1 MCDHPFSALLCA
13 RRSDSKAQS
22 PRYLGQL
29 VRQQKFGTIPLVV
42 VSLQMPTTGGGL
54 PLLVYG
60 LIAVNIILLVTGQLL
75 FKIGLHRIGAVTL
88 HNLYLAFLSPLV
100 VLGLCLYVI
109 ATACWFAILS
119 RAELSVVYPLQS
131 LSYVLGLVASVF
143 ILHEVVPPIR
153 WIGVCVILVGVFLV
167 SYQAKL

>member
-1 MCDHPFSALLCA
+1 MCGGRCA
-13 RRSDSKAQS
+13 NTARE
-22 PRYLGQL
+22 
-29 VRQQKFGTIPLVV
+29 
-42 VSLQMPTTGGGL
+42 GGL

-75 FKIGLHRIGAVTL
+75 FKIGLHRIGAVTF

-131 LSYVLGLVASVF
+131 LSYVLGMVASVF

-153 WIGVCVILVGVFLV
+153 WVGVCVILVGVFLV